1 MPECQVI
8 RGTSWRFCLVSVEEY
23 VQMKGV
29 EQGAITIDVRSQTT
43 KQAVS
48 FFVCNRLL
56 EIGGKFLTFLVPLEK
71 RGPN

>member
-1 MPECQVI
+1 
-8 RGTSWRFCLVSVEEY
+8 
-23 VQMKGV
+23 MKGV
-29 EQGAITIDVRSQTT
+29 EQGAVTIDVRSQTT